1 MHEAHEVPL
10 ARQVAESFRELCG
23 CMGRGD
29 HGFPASISRTRCIAD
44 VCLLNALWR
53 LGCGWDAA
61 TVGRLASHAN
71 LSTEIMTLM
80 KAGKSRLEAA
90 DAAVNGCPA
99 DLLPPRRDPEPD
111 S

>member
-53 LGCGWDAA
+53 RLRLGRGNRWKAGEPRELKHGD
-61 TVGRLASHAN
+61 HDID
-71 LSTEIMTLM
+71 E
-80 KAGKSRLEAA
+80 AGKSRLKAA